1 MTFLRGIPAS
11 LRGLGACA
19 ARRVRRCPQCG
30 GKMEV
35 EHFHPPI
42 FVKDGASGVR
52 ARCTVCGHVEVL
64 FCRMGP

>member
-1 MTFLRGIPAS
+1 MRRGRRTWFERLS
-11 LRGLGACA
+11 DGLMNLLG
-19 ARRVRRCPQCG
+19 VQRCPQCG

-42 FVKDGASGVR
+42 FVKDGASGAR